1 MTRYNAFYDIIKI
14 SIAVR
19 KELTGETSCSSLPHG
34 FLWFFITD
42 AGYPPPLRFAKAAG
56 SIFERRC
63 RVSIP
68 HRLKLPASVD
78 GVARA
83 NQASLLELRSWLKKG
98 FRMECL
104 ETGIV

>member
-42 AGYPPPLRFAKAAG
+42 AGYPPPLRFTKAAG
-56 SIFERRC
+56 SVFERRW

-68 HRLKLPASVD
+68 HRRSQELKLPASVD

-83 NQASLLELRSWLKKG
+83 SQASLLELRFWFK
-98 FRMECL
+98 
-104 ETGIV
+104 II